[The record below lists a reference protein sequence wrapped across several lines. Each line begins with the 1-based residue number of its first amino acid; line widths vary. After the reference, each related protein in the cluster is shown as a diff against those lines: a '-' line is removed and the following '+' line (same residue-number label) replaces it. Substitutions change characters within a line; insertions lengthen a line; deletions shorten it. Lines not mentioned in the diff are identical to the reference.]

1 VKQNPQLPVQAAGAG
16 DDAVLP
22 ATRWLAIVVIPFLV
36 VAAGLLFI
44 WPNDTDKT
52 FAWTIKPAMTPMMLA
67 AAYMGGIVFFAQV
80 ARARQWHTVKVGF
93 LPVLAFASLLGAATL
108 LHWER
113 FNHAH
118 ISFWAWAGLYF
129 TTPFLVLAAWL
140 LNRSRDPQRPAPG
153 EAQIAF
159 PVRVIMGLFGALTL
173 PVSLFLFFSPALT
186 AALWPWALTPL
197 TARVVGAMFAL
208 PGLVGLGIAFDARWS
223 AARVIL
229 QAQAFSILIILL
241 AALRAWGDFNPGSAG
256 TYLFLG
262 GLVAMLLTIAGFYVF
277 METRQPGKAQR

>member
-140 LNRSRDPQRPAPG
+140 LNCSLDPQRPAPG